1 MDMNL
6 KSLVREGIPMSSEW
20 FFLQQQ
26 RAKRQR
32 LKEKQKSLNKDNNSN
47 VQHIEQQEGGNNG

>member
-1 MDMNL
+1 
-6 KSLVREGIPMSSEW
+6 MSSEW